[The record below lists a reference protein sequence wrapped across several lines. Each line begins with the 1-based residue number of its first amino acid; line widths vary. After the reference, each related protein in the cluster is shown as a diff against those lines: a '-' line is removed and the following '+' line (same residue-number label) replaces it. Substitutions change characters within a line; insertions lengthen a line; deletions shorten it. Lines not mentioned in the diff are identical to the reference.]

1 MTVRELIAELLQAV
15 EDGAMALDSKVDV
28 KIPPGEMTVAE
39 LDVCG
44 FAYCIPPDSRGRRGW
59 VTLEL
64 EAD

>member
-28 KIPPGEMTVAE
+28 VVPAGDGGEM
-39 LDVCG
+39 DVIG
-44 FAYCIPPDSRGRRGW
+44 IAYCIPRDARGRRGW

-64 EAD
+64 ESD